1 MKIDRI
7 MLGIR
12 IFTEF
17 QKPTLIPPHSRPV
30 QAVLHA
36 CTQASVVHIS
46 GKAKILPCR
55 ISGMD
60 LNEVTSIT

>member
-1 MKIDRI
+1 

-17 QKPTLIPPHSRPV
+17 QNPTLMPPHSSPV
-30 QAVLHA
+30 QAELQA
-36 CTQASVVHIS
+36 CTQASADHIC